1 MNRRDILAMLTSTM
15 AFGSLRALAD
25 AAPSATEQFSEKMP
39 VLFVGHGNPMNAI
52 TDNAFA
58 KQWERIGRKL
68 TPRAILCVSAHW
80 ETTGSL
86 ITAMPKPKTIHDFG
100 GFPDELFRVQ
110 YPAPGN
116 PELANDVVNATHQRI
131 VQDHEWG
138 LDHGAWSV
146 LKRMFP
152 GANVP
157 VLQLSL
163 DIRKSPLQHIE
174 LARELS
180 NLRSKGVVIIGSGNI
195 VHNLGMIQWRGGTLD
210 WAEEFDELSKELIIT
225 RDIAS
230 LANYSAL
237 GKEAQL
243 SIPTP
248 EHYLPMLYAL
258 SLIEAEEEISFFN
271 ETIDLGSVSMRSFMT
286 SRP

>member
-1 MNRRDILAMLTSTM
+1 MISSTM
-15 AFGSLRALAD
+15 ALGSVRTLAD
-25 AAPSATEQFSEKMP
+25 VLPDIPEQTPEKMP

-52 TDNAFA
+52 IDNAYA
-58 KQWERIGRKL
+58 KQWARIGRSL

-80 ETTGSL
+80 ETSGSL

-110 YPAPGN
+110 YPAPGS
-116 PELANDVVNATHQRI
+116 PELAHDVATATHQRI
-131 VQDHEWG
+131 IQDHEWG

-152 GANVP
+152 KADVP

-163 DIRKSPLQHIE
+163 DVRKSPLQHIE
-174 LARELS
+174 LARELAY
-180 NLRSKGVVIIGSGNI
+180 LRSKGVVIIGSGNI
-195 VHNLGMIQWRGGTLD
+195 VHNLGMVQWRGGTLD
-210 WAEEFDELSKELIIT
+210 WAVEFDELSKELITT
-225 RDIAS
+225 RDLAS

-243 SIPTP
+243 AIPTP

-258 SLIEAEEEISFFN
+258 SLIEADEEIEFFN

-286 SRP
+286 A

>member
-1 MNRRDILAMLTSTM
+1 MLSSTLAL
-15 AFGSLRALAD
+15 GSIRTLANSLPD
-25 AAPSATEQFSEKMP
+25 VPEQPPEKMP

-58 KQWERIGRKL
+58 KQWERIGRRL
-68 TPRAILCVSAHW
+68 TPQAILCISAHW
-80 ETTGSL
+80 ETRGSL
-86 ITAMPKPKTIHDFG
+86 ITAMPEPKTIHDFG

-116 PELANDVVNATHQRI
+116 PELANDVVAATHQRI

-152 GANVP
+152 EANVP

-163 DIRKSPLQHIE
+163 DVRKSPLQHIE
-174 LARELS
+174 LARELAF
-180 NLRSKGVVIIGSGNI
+180 LRSKGVVIIGSGNI

-210 WAEEFDELSKELIIT
+210 WAEEFDQLSKELIIT
-225 RDIAS
+225 RDLAS
-230 LANYSAL
+230 LANYGAL
-237 GKEAQL
+237 GTAATM

-258 SLIEAEEEISFFN
+258 SLIESDEEIEFFN
-271 ETIDLGSVSMRSFMT
+271 ETIDLGSVGMRSFMT
-286 SRP
+286 V

>member
-1 MNRRDILAMLTSTM
+1 MLAMITSTL
-15 AFGSLRALAD
+15 AVGSVRGLAD
-25 AAPSATEQFSEKMP
+25 VLPDVPEQSSDKMP

-58 KQWERIGRKL
+58 KQWERVGLNL

-80 ETTGSL
+80 ETSGSL
-86 ITAMPKPKTIHDFG
+86 ITAMPQPKTIHDFG

-110 YPAPGN
+110 YPAPGS
-116 PELANDVVNATHQRI
+116 PELASDVVTATHQRI

-152 GANVP
+152 KANIP

-163 DIRKSPLQHIE
+163 DVRKSPLQHIE

-180 NLRSKGVVIIGSGNI
+180 YLRSKGVVIIGSGNI

-210 WAEEFDELSKELIIT
+210 WAVEFDELSKELITT
-225 RDIAS
+225 RDLAS
-230 LANYSAL
+230 LANYTAL
-237 GKEAQL
+237 GKEALL

-258 SLIEAEEEISFFN
+258 SLIEADEEIEFFN

-286 SRP
+286 S

>member
-1 MNRRDILAMLTSTM
+1 MRRRDLLAMITTTL
-15 AFGSLRALAD
+15 AVGSARGLAD
-25 AAPSATEQFSEKMP
+25 VLTDIPEQTPEKMP

-58 KQWERIGRKL
+58 KQWERIGRNL
-68 TPRAILCVSAHW
+68 SPRAILCVSAHW
-80 ETTGSL
+80 ETSGSL
-86 ITAMPKPKTIHDFG
+86 ITAMPQPKTIHDFG

-110 YPAPGN
+110 YPAPGS
-116 PELANDVVNATHQRI
+116 PELAGDVVTATHQRI
-131 VQDHEWG
+131 IEDHEWG

-152 GANVP
+152 KADVP

-163 DIRKSPLQHIE
+163 DVRKSPLQHIE
-174 LARELS
+174 LAGELS
-180 NLRSKGVVIIGSGNI
+180 YLRSKGVVIIGSGNI

-210 WAEEFDELSKELIIT
+210 WAVEFDELSKELITT
-225 RDIAS
+225 RDLAS
-230 LANYSAL
+230 LANYTAL
-237 GKEAQL
+237 GKEALL

-258 SLIEAEEEISFFN
+258 SLIEADEEIEFFN

-286 SRP
+286 S

>member
-1 MNRRDILAMLTSTM
+1 MLGSTM
-15 AFGSLRALAD
+15 TIGSLRTIAD
-25 AAPSATEQFSEKMP
+25 VLPDPSEQPVGKMP

-58 KQWERIGRKL
+58 KQWERIGRRL
-68 TPRAILCVSAHW
+68 APRAILCISAHW
-80 ETTGSL
+80 ETSGSL
-86 ITAMPKPKTIHDFG
+86 ITGMPQPKTIHDFG

-110 YPAPGN
+110 YPAPGS
-116 PELANDVVNATHQRI
+116 PELANDVSVAMHQRI

-152 GANVP
+152 KANVP

-163 DIRKSPLQHIE
+163 DVRKSPLQHIE

-180 NLRSKGVVIIGSGNI
+180 YLRSKGVVIIGSGNI
-195 VHNLGMIQWRGGTLD
+195 VHNLGMIQWRGGTLE
-210 WAEEFDELSKELIIT
+210 WAEEFDELSKELIST
-225 RDIAS
+225 RDLAS
-230 LANYSAL
+230 LANYSSL
-237 GKEAQL
+237 GKAATM

-258 SLIEAEEEISFFN
+258 SLIESDEEIKFFN

-286 SRP
+286 V

>member
-1 MNRRDILAMLTSTM
+1 MNRRGILAMI
-15 AFGSLRALAD
+15 GSAIALGSVRNLAD
-25 AAPSATEQFSEKMP
+25 VLPDATEQTSERMP

-58 KQWERIGRKL
+58 KQWERIGRSL

-80 ETTGSL
+80 ETSGSL

-110 YPAPGN
+110 YPAPGS
-116 PELANDVVNATHQRI
+116 PELASDIATATHQRI

-152 GANVP
+152 KANIP

-163 DIRKSPLQHIE
+163 DVRKSPVQHIE
-174 LARELS
+174 LARELAY
-180 NLRSKGVVIIGSGNI
+180 LRSKGVVIIGSGNI
-195 VHNLGMIQWRGGTLD
+195 VHNLGKIQWRGGTLE
-210 WAEEFDELSKELIIT
+210 WAVEFDELSKELITT
-225 RDIAS
+225 RDLAS

-243 SIPTP
+243 AIPTP

-258 SLIEAEEEISFFN
+258 SLIESDEEIEFFN

-286 SRP
+286 A

>member
-1 MNRRDILAMLTSTM
+1 MNRRGILAMI
-15 AFGSLRALAD
+15 GSAIALGSVRNLAD
-25 AAPSATEQFSEKMP
+25 VLPDATEQTSEKMP

-58 KQWERIGRKL
+58 KQWERIGRSL

-80 ETTGSL
+80 ETSGSL

-110 YPAPGN
+110 YPAPGS
-116 PELANDVVNATHQRI
+116 PELASDIATATHQRI

-152 GANVP
+152 KANIP

-163 DIRKSPLQHIE
+163 DVRKSPVQHIE
-174 LARELS
+174 LARELAY
-180 NLRSKGVVIIGSGNI
+180 LRSKGVVIIGSGNI
-195 VHNLGMIQWRGGTLD
+195 VHNLGKIQWRGGTLE
-210 WAEEFDELSKELIIT
+210 WAVEFDELSKELITT
-225 RDIAS
+225 RDLAS

-243 SIPTP
+243 AIPTP

-258 SLIEAEEEISFFN
+258 SLIESDEEIEFFN

-286 SRP
+286 A

>member
-1 MNRRDILAMLTSTM
+1 MNRRDILAMLSSTL
-15 AFGSLRALAD
+15 ALGSIRTLANSLPD
-25 AAPSATEQFSEKMP
+25 LPEQPSEKMP

-58 KQWERIGRKL
+58 KQWERIGRQLAPK
-68 TPRAILCVSAHW
+68 AILCISAHW
-80 ETTGSL
+80 ETSGSRV
-86 ITAMPKPKTIHDFG
+86 TAMPKPKTIHDFG

-110 YPAPGN
+110 YPAPGS
-116 PELANDVVNATHQRI
+116 PELANNIAAATHQRI

-146 LKRMFP
+146 LNRMFP
-152 GANVP
+152 KAYVP

-163 DIRKSPLQHIE
+163 DVRKSPLQHIE
-174 LARELS
+174 LARELTY
-180 NLRSKGVVIIGSGNI
+180 LRSKGVVIIGSGNI
-195 VHNLGMIQWRGGTLD
+195 VHNLGMVQWRGGSLD
-210 WAEEFDELSKELIIT
+210 WAIEFDELSKELITT
-225 RDIAS
+225 RDLAS

-237 GKEAQL
+237 GKEAML
-243 SIPTP
+243 SVPTP

-258 SLIEAEEEISFFN
+258 SLIEADEEIEFFN

-286 SRP
+286 V

>member
-1 MNRRDILAMLTSTM
+1 MNRRGILAMI
-15 AFGSLRALAD
+15 GSAIALGSVRNLAD
-25 AAPSATEQFSEKMP
+25 VLPDATEQTSERMP

-58 KQWERIGRKL
+58 KQWERIGRSL

-80 ETTGSL
+80 ETSGSL

-110 YPAPGN
+110 YPAPGS
-116 PELANDVVNATHQRI
+116 PELASDIATATHQRI

-152 GANVP
+152 KANIP

-163 DIRKSPLQHIE
+163 DVRKSPLQHIE
-174 LARELS
+174 LARELAY
-180 NLRSKGVVIIGSGNI
+180 LRSKGVVIIGSGNI
-195 VHNLGMIQWRGGTLD
+195 VHNLGKIQWRGGTLE
-210 WAEEFDELSKELIIT
+210 WAVEFDELSKELITT
-225 RDIAS
+225 RDLAS

-243 SIPTP
+243 AIPTP

-258 SLIEAEEEISFFN
+258 SLIESDEEIEFFN

-286 SRP
+286 A

>member
-1 MNRRDILAMLTSTM
+1 MIGSTAALGGAMRTLAGVIPDTPEKIS
-15 AFGSLRALAD
+15 D
-25 AAPSATEQFSEKMP
+25 KMP

-52 TDNAFA
+52 TDNSFA
-58 KQWERIGRKL
+58 KQWERIGRSL
-68 TPRAILCVSAHW
+68 TPRAILCISAHW
-80 ETTGSL
+80 ETSGSFV
-86 ITAMPKPKTIHDFG
+86 TAMPKPETIHDFG
-100 GFPDELFRVQ
+100 GFPEELFAVQ
-110 YPAPGN
+110 YPAPGS
-116 PELANDVVNATHQRI
+116 PELANDVAIATHQRI

-152 GANVP
+152 KANVP
-157 VLQLSL
+157 VMQLSL
-163 DIRKSPLQHIE
+163 DVRKSPLQHIE

-180 NLRSKGVVIIGSGNI
+180 YLRSKGVVIIGSGNI
-195 VHNLGMIQWRGGTLD
+195 VHNLGMIQWRGGSLD
-210 WAEEFDELSKELIIT
+210 WAIEFDELSKELIAT
-225 RDIAS
+225 RDLAS

-258 SLIEAEEEISFFN
+258 SIVDADEEIEFFN

-286 SRP
+286 V

>member
-1 MNRRDILAMLTSTM
+1 MNRRDILAMVGSTV
-15 AFGSLRALAD
+15 ALSSVSTIAD
-25 AAPSATEQFSEKMP
+25 VLPDTADMMSDKMP

-58 KQWERIGRKL
+58 KQWERIGRGL
-68 TPRAILCVSAHW
+68 APRAILCISAHW
-80 ETTGSL
+80 ETSGSL
-86 ITAMPKPKTIHDFG
+86 ITAMPQPKTIHDFG

-110 YPAPGN
+110 YPAPGS
-116 PELANDVVNATHQRI
+116 PELAGDVVTATHQRI

-152 GANVP
+152 KSNIP

-163 DIRKSPLQHIE
+163 DVRKSPLQHIE

-180 NLRSKGVVIIGSGNI
+180 YLRSKGVVIIGSGNI
-195 VHNLGMIQWRGGTLD
+195 VHNLGKIQWRGGTLD
-210 WAEEFDELSKELIIT
+210 WAVEFDELSKELITT
-225 RDIAS
+225 RDLAS
-230 LANYSAL
+230 LANYTAL
-237 GKEAQL
+237 GKEALL

-258 SLIEAEEEISFFN
+258 SLIEADEEIEFFN

-286 SRP
+286 S

>member
-1 MNRRDILAMLTSTM
+1 MRRRDLLAMITTTL
-15 AFGSLRALAD
+15 AVGSARGLAD
-25 AAPSATEQFSEKMP
+25 VLTDIPEQTPEKMP

-58 KQWERIGRKL
+58 KQWERIGRNL
-68 TPRAILCVSAHW
+68 SPRAILCVSAHW
-80 ETTGSL
+80 ETSGSL
-86 ITAMPKPKTIHDFG
+86 ITAMPQPKTIHDFG

-110 YPAPGN
+110 YPAPGS
-116 PELANDVVNATHQRI
+116 PELAGDVVTATHQRI
-131 VQDHEWG
+131 IEDHEWG

-152 GANVP
+152 KADVP

-163 DIRKSPLQHIE
+163 DVRKSPLQHIE

-180 NLRSKGVVIIGSGNI
+180 YLRSKGVVIIGSGNI

-210 WAEEFDELSKELIIT
+210 WAAEFDELSKELITT
-225 RDIAS
+225 RDLAS

-243 SIPTP
+243 AIPTP

-258 SLIEAEEEISFFN
+258 SLIEADEEIEFFN

-286 SRP
+286 S

>member
-1 MNRRDILAMLTSTM
+1 MNRRDILAILSSSM
-15 AFGSLRALAD
+15 ALGSMRTLAHAL
-25 AAPSATEQFSEKMP
+25 PETTEHPLEKMP

-58 KQWERIGRKL
+58 KQWDRIGRKL
-68 TPRAILCVSAHW
+68 TPRAILCISAHW
-80 ETTGSL
+80 ETNGSL
-86 ITAMPKPKTIHDFG
+86 ITAMPRPKTIHDFG

-116 PELANDVVNATHQRI
+116 PELANDLVTATHQRI
-131 VQDHEWG
+131 TLDHEWG

-152 GANVP
+152 RANVP

-163 DIRKSPLQHIE
+163 DVRKSPLQHIE

-180 NLRSKGVVIIGSGNI
+180 YLRSKGIVIIGSGNI
-195 VHNLGMIQWRGGTLD
+195 VHNLGMVQWRGASLD
-210 WAEEFDELSKELIIT
+210 WAKEFDELSKELIVT
-225 RDIAS
+225 RDLAS

-258 SLIEAEEEISFFN
+258 SLIESDEEIEFFN

-286 SRP
+286 V